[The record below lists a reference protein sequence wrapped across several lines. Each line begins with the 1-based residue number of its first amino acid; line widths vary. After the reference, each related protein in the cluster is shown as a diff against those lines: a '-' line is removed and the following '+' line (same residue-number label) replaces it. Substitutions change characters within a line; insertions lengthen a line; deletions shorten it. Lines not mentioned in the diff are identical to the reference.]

1 MTKFTFPAYAAD
13 QSIADLTA
21 TYNAYVGPE
30 RAIKKFSDKA
40 SAMKRFGQLER
51 QAMIDW
57 LVSNARDGLTAEDVA
72 DRTNSQLR
80 ELIREATLPEP
91 APAQAE
97 APTPKAPSTK
107 TKKQGIGAYVKHALE
122 HGVAVEVIVAELA
135 VRFPDSAPGRDA
147 KVARKH
153 IAWYRANMK

>member
-1 MTKFTFPAYAAD
+1 MTQFTFPAYAAD

-40 SAMKRFGQLER
+40 SALKRFGQLER
-51 QAMIDW
+51 EAMINW
-57 LVSNARDGLTAEDVA
+57 LVSNARDGLTAKDVA

-80 ELIREATLPEP
+80 ELIREATLVEP
-91 APAQAE
+91 AP

-107 TKKQGIGAYVKHALE
+107 TKKQGIGAYIKDSLAK
-122 HGVAVEVIVAELA
+122 GVAVETIVAELA

-153 IAWYRANMK
+153 CAWYAAKMK